1 MEMDPRLSGFEAI
14 ASIEVVEHLPAD
26 VLAAFPRVTLGEYR
40 PKIMVVTTPNA
51 DFNVNFT
58 DLQHGTPE
66 KPFRHWDHK
75 FEWTRAEFQAWAS
88 TAAAEYGYA
97 VRFMGVG
104 TLASGLG
111 NEHIVGQCSQV
122 AVFTRLPDLER
133 PLNGRSSFPPEPA
146 SLPYKHHGSI
156 QYPYFAQTGFS
167 NADIV
172 AELRHLTPVL
182 VWNDW
187 HSRCADLRAEGS
199 SISAA
204 WKDSDGTHGIPL
216 DAFWNILRVR
226 QLCKTHDR
234 FLDVLRSPECTP
246 FYLLEEEQKNVRVLF
261 AVPRDEVSGRAPDDP
276 GPDHGYIDSES
287 SEDEGEASDG
297 RWAAVEYADFLDAQA
312 KRRSLPITNC
322 TPPLSRKTSRLSLRQ
337 PGQSWSDALADQ
349 DDGPEERKD
358 DWAMPGTGSRQ
369 GEAAEGMLSSPSPR
383 FDGDVPVES
392 FEMPSVVGGWGPP
405 PVNPTGTWDSVIT

>member
-1 MEMDPRLSGFEAI
+1 MGI

-58 DLQHGTPE
+58 DLQYGTPE

-75 FEWTRAEFQAWAS
+75 FEWTRAEFQAWANS
-88 TAAAEYGYA
+88 AAAEYGYG
-97 VRFMGVG
+97 VRFTGVG
-104 TLASGLG
+104 TLTSGLG
-111 NEHIVGQCSQV
+111 NEHVVGQCSQV
-122 AVFTRLPDLER
+122 AVFTRLPDPER
-133 PLNGRSSFPPEPA
+133 PLNGRSSCLPETV
-146 SLPYKHHGSI
+146 SFPYKHHGSI
-156 QYPYFAQTGFS
+156 QYPYYAETGLS

-199 SISAA
+199 SATAA
-204 WKDSDGTHGIPL
+204 WKDADGTHAMPL
-216 DAFWNILRVR
+216 EAFWNILRVR

-234 FLDVLRSPECTP
+234 FLDVLRSPECEP
-246 FYLLEEEQKNVRVLF
+246 FYLLEEERKTVRVLF

-276 GPDHGYIDSES
+276 GPDHGYTDSES
-287 SEDEGEASDG
+287 EEDDADAGDD
-297 RWAAVEYADFLDAQA
+297 VEVKYADFLDAQA

-337 PGQSWSDALADQ
+337 PQQSWSDALADHAA
-349 DDGPEERKD
+349 DGPEERKD
-358 DWAMPGTGSRQ
+358 DWAMPSIESRQ
-369 GEAAEGMLSSPSPR
+369 GEAAEGRLLSPALHRDLHVLPW
-383 FDGDVPVES
+383 ES
-392 FEMPSVVGGWGPP
+392 FEKPSVVAGWGPP
-405 PVNPTGTWDSVIT
+405 PVNPTGTWNSDL

>member
-1 MEMDPRLSGFEAI
+1 QVLDVGCAEGQLLEILLNDPRFMRLAGVDIDVDALNLAMRACAPTEYDKTYLRELPVEFNLWHGIHSLRDDKANSGFPGSIAEMDPRLSGFEAI

-26 VLAAFPRVTLGEYR
+26 VLAVFPRVTLGEYR
-40 PKIMVVTTPNA
+40 PRIMVVTTPNA

-88 TAAAEYGYA
+88 SAAAEYGYA

-133 PLNGRSSFPPEPA
+133 PSKGRSSCPPGPA
-146 SLPYKHHGSI
+146 SPPYKHHGSI
-156 QYPYFAQTGFS
+156 QYPYFAETGFS

-199 SISAA
+199 STPAA
-204 WKDSDGTHGIPL
+204 WKDSGGTHGIPL

-261 AVPRDEVSGRAPDDP
+261 AVP
-276 GPDHGYIDSES
+276 
-287 SEDEGEASDG
+287 
-297 RWAAVEYADFLDAQA
+297 
-312 KRRSLPITNC
+312 
-322 TPPLSRKTSRLSLRQ
+322 
-337 PGQSWSDALADQ
+337 
-349 DDGPEERKD
+349 
-358 DWAMPGTGSRQ
+358 
-369 GEAAEGMLSSPSPR
+369 
-383 FDGDVPVES
+383 
-392 FEMPSVVGGWGPP
+392 
-405 PVNPTGTWDSVIT
+405 